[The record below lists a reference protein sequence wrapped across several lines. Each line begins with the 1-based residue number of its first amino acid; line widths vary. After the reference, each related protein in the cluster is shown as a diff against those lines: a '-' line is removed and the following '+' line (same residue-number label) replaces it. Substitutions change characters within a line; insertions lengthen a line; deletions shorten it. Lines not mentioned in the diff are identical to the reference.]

1 MKKGQKK
8 KHWAK
13 FRFEIVKNPKARQK
27 YHWRAVA
34 CNGKIVCS
42 SETMYASVAPL
53 KTIKSFIKGIQEGKF
68 KIVDKVQNV

>member
-1 MKKGQKK
+1 MPKGKKG

-13 FRFEIVKNPKARQK
+13 FRFEVVKNPKTRQK

-42 SETMYASVAPL
+42 SEKMCASLAPL
-53 KTIKSFIKGIQEGKF
+53 KTINSFIDGIRKGQY
-68 KIVDKVQNV
+68 KIVEDVQID